1 MTRSRSYGA
10 VFLPGLDDETVY
22 LRQVDLVGTV
32 DKTGRTGL
40 PTDCQRWPRPQP
52 AVSSKRQPADG
63 RATNQV
69 QSRPRVSR

>member
-1 MTRSRSYGA
+1 MTRSRPYGA

-40 PTDCQRWPRPQP
+40 PHHLFERGIGRKAERTVYLDCAVKDAPQRVGHMRG
-52 AVSSKRQPADG
+52 S
-63 RATNQV
+63 T
-69 QSRPRVSR
+69 

>member
-1 MTRSRSYGA
+1 MTRSRPYGA

-40 PTDCQRWPRPQP
+40 PAGSLIESLEP
-52 AVSSKRQPADG
+52 ATGYDSS
-63 RATNQV
+63 
-69 QSRPRVSR
+69 